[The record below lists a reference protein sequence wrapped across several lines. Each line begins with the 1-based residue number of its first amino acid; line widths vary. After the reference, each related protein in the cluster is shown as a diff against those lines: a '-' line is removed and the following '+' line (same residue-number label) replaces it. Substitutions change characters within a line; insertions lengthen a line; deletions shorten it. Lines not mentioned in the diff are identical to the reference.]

1 MARLARSSL
10 VVFLFVALV
19 GVGVAGGT
27 AGAAAKPSPTKI
39 KVDARNFAFSPK
51 KLKVKA
57 GQKVT
62 IVLHSTDS
70 QHDFAL
76 EDGDTVVDVGG
87 DKTKSGSFK
96 LAKPG
101 KYDLLLLD
109 PGPPGRRGWKVR
121 SPRVDERTLLSAS
134 APLSATALAVRPLG
148 GRQRGCLPRT
158 ARARPDPRRVD
169 HRRRGDR
176 GRRRRRR
183 RTLDPAGGD
192 AGAGRARAKR
202 KANE

>member
-1 MARLARSSL
+1 MSRLARYPL

-19 GVGVAGGT
+19 GVGVASGP

-70 QHDFAL
+70 QHDFTL
-76 EDGDTVVDVGG
+76 EDGDTVVDVAG

-101 KYDLLLLD
+101 KYDFYCSI
-109 PGPPGRRGWKVR
+109 PGHRQAGMEG
-121 SPRVDERTLLSAS
+121 TITAS
-134 APLSATALAVRPLG
+134 
-148 GRQRGCLPRT
+148 
-158 ARARPDPRRVD
+158 
-169 HRRRGDR
+169 
-176 GRRRRRR
+176 
-183 RTLDPAGGD
+183 
-192 AGAGRARAKR
+192 
-202 KANE
+202 